1 MIIETKGVTK
11 SYNRVDVVHEVDM
24 MVPEGEIYGFL
35 GPNGSGKTTMMRMLL
50 GLVRPNRGVIRMF
63 GKKMPEDR
71 ISILAKTGALI
82 EKPAYYE
89 HLDGRD
95 NLRVLAALRGINDNK
110 TIDRALERVN
120 LHRVGRK
127 KSNHIRLA

>member
-1 MIIETKGVTK
+1 
-11 SYNRVDVVHEVDM
+11 
-24 MVPEGEIYGFL
+24 
-35 GPNGSGKTTMMRMLL
+35 
-50 GLVRPNRGVIRMF
+50 MF

-95 NLRVLAALRGINDNK
+95 NLRVLAK
-110 TIDRALERVN
+110 TARYQ
-120 LHRVGRK
+120 
-127 KSNHIRLA
+127 

>member
-1 MIIETKGVTK
+1 
-11 SYNRVDVVHEVDM
+11 
-24 MVPEGEIYGFL
+24 
-35 GPNGSGKTTMMRMLL
+35 
-50 GLVRPNRGVIRMF
+50 MF

-95 NLRVLAALRGINDNK
+95 NLRVLAKHCAVSMIIKQLI
-110 TIDRALERVN
+110 
-120 LHRVGRK
+120 GR
-127 KSNHIRLA
+127 